1 MIDGLHLKA
10 PAQFNTRTQAGPEPA
25 KKGKK
30 INVAGQLVVVSYK
43 QNGWT
48 GFVGQPLK
56 VQFKARGGKY
66 KTVKTG
72 EYGDRRIHL
81 HLGHRRERLR
91 QHRPRRSPER
101 APTGRRPTGGGPSA
115 GIEAVVG
122 PVPGG
127 EPAHVLGGSASV
139 SRTR

>member
-1 MIDGLHLKA
+1 VVVQVTANTGQTKEATFIDGLHLKA
-10 PAQFNTRTQAGPEPA
+10 AAQFNTRTQAGPEPA

-56 VQFKARGGKY
+56 VQLKARGGKY

-72 EYGDRRIHL
+72 EYGYA
-81 HLGHRRERLR
+81 
-91 QHRPRRSPER
+91 QTST
-101 APTGRRPTGGGPSA
+101 ATSA
-115 GIEAVVG
+115 IAKSDYVKV
-122 PVPGG
+122 
-127 EPAHVLGGSASV
+127 
-139 SRTR
+139 TT

>member
-1 MIDGLHLKA
+1 MTANTGQTKEATFIDGLHLKA
-10 PAQFNTRTQAGPEPA
+10 PAQSNTRTQAGPEPA

-66 KTVKTG
+66 KTIKTVKTG
-72 EYGDRRIHL
+72 EYGYA
-81 HLGHRRERLR
+81 
-91 QHRPRRSPER
+91 QTTVTAKRSGTWR
-101 APTGRRPTGGGPSA
+101 MTYTSTSTSTSA
-115 GIEAVVG
+115 IAKSDYVKV
-122 PVPGG
+122 
-127 EPAHVLGGSASV
+127 
-139 SRTR
+139 TT